1 MEESVKILDQLGIRY
16 DYYEHEPILN
26 YETAKKVDEQYH
38 LTGQES
44 KNLFMK
50 TKSGKFYVLV
60 TIEGVRMDSKFM
72 KSILGE
78 KVYVASPNELLEQTG
93 YVAGCAASFPYRKDI
108 GYLVDNQIFLFEKL
122 ICSAGVPT
130 ASFEIRSEDL
140 KKVYA
145 TVENDVRYID
155 LPNGQE

>member
-1 MEESVKILDQLGIRY
+1 MEESVKLLDRLGIPY

-26 YETAKKVDEQYH
+26 YETARRVDERYH

-50 TKSGKFYVLV
+50 TKSGKYYVLV

-72 KSILGE
+72 KGLLGE
-78 KVYVASPNELLEQTG
+78 KVYVATPEELLEQTG
-93 YVAGCAASFPYRKDI
+93 YVAGCAASFPYRGDI
-108 GYLVDNQIFLFEKL
+108 GYLVDNRIFGFEKL

-130 ASFEIRSEDL
+130 ASFELRAEDL

-145 TVENDVRYID
+145 SVENEVRYID
-155 LPNGQE
+155 LPAG